1 MLVQNVSVA
10 RLANSLGGQKSPDGF
25 RFDLENSGTPTSNI
39 TIINVDIGNVS
50 PFWRYREQ
58 SVSALLDSPHWLRD
72 RVAATAESRLYPGLY
87 NDMSRRRSSAEPCLA
102 APKLFSC
109 LLLPPAHAFLCFART
124 AASRMLMQA
133 TGIAGQFYG
142 DTAMPLTGLV
152 LINVTVAESKGG
164 WVCRGVKEPKFINVL
179 PAPDKKGGCV

>member
-1 MLVQNVSVA
+1 M
-10 RLANSLGGQKSPDGF
+10 
-25 RFDLENSGTPTSNI
+25 
-39 TIINVDIGNVS
+39 
-50 PFWRYREQ
+50 
-58 SVSALLDSPHWLRD
+58 
-72 RVAATAESRLYPGLY
+72 
-87 NDMSRRRSSAEPCLA
+87 
-102 APKLFSC
+102 

-152 LINVTVAESKGG
+152 LINVTVAESTGG
-164 WVCRGVKEPKFINVL
+164 WVCRGVKDPKFINVL